1 MLRLLSRAVM
11 ANIRVGA
18 AKARD
23 AAPWIE
29 WMARVGFVAKGILY
43 GTIGL
48 FAAMAAMRMGGGV
61 TDTRGAM
68 AALVEAPLG
77 RVLLLAM
84 AIGLLG
90 YAAWRVIE
98 GVADPEQRGS
108 DVKGIAVRSS
118 FVVRGLAHAALGVSA
133 LMFAMGR
140 RAGGAGNS
148 EQGREATRTAFE
160 LPGGELLL
168 YSAAA
173 GIAAYGLYQLYR
185 AVVAKLSKQ
194 LKVGEMRGE
203 AGPWVVWVSR
213 LGIAARGIVFMAVGW
228 TVFRA
233 AQEHDPSE
241 AGGIRQ
247 AFTVIEDWGRWPF
260 AAVALG
266 LIAYGVYNL
275 LNARYR
281 RISAG

>member
-1 MLRLLSRAVM
+1 M
-11 ANIRVGA
+11 ADIRVA
-18 AKARD
+18 TTRAHD

-43 GTIGL
+43 GTIGV
-48 FAAMAAMRMGGGV
+48 FAAMAALRMGGGV

-68 AALVEAPLG
+68 SALVEAPLG
-77 RVLLLAM
+77 HVLLFAM
-84 AIGLLG
+84 AAGLLG

-98 GVADPEQRGS
+98 GIADPEQRGS
-108 DVKGIAVRSS
+108 DFKGLAVRGS

-133 LMFAMGR
+133 LMVALRGR
-140 RAGGAGNS
+140 SGGGRNG
-148 EQGREATRTAFE
+148 EQEREATRTAFE

-168 YSAAA
+168 YTAAA
-173 GIAAYGLYQLYR
+173 FIAGYGLYQLYR
-185 AVVAKLSKQ
+185 ALVAKLSKQ
-194 LKVGEMRGE
+194 LNVGEMRGE
-203 AGPWVVWVSR
+203 AGQWVVWVSR
-213 LGIAARGIVFMAVGW
+213 FGIAARGIVFMAVGW

-233 AQEHDPSE
+233 AQEHDPNE
-241 AGGIRQ
+241 TGGIRQ

-260 AAVALG
+260 AAVAFG

-281 RISAG
+281 RIRAG